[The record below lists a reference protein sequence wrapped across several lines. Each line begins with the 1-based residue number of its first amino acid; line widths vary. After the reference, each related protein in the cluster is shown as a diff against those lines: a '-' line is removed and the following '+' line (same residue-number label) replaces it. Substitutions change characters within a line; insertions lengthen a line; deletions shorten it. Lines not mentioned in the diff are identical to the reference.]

1 MCLLLLMSKIQFEI
15 EFVIQASPQLLYQ
28 YMHTPSGLSEWFA
41 DNVNA
46 RTEKYSF
53 FWDDSEEDAL
63 LLRKKANEFVRFR
76 WLNGDDDQDDC
87 FFEMRIVVDEITK
100 DVSIVVTDFA
110 EEDEVDETKMLWES
124 QIGDLKQVLGSS

>member
-1 MCLLLLMSKIQFEI
+1 MSKIQFEI

-46 RTEKYSF
+46 RTEKYTF
-53 FWDDSEEDAL
+53 FWDDSEEEAL
-63 LLRKKANEFVRFR
+63 FLKKKANEFVRFR

-87 FFEMRIVVDEITK
+87 YFEMRIVVDEITK
-100 DVSIVVTDFA
+100 DVSVVVTGFA
-110 EEDEVDETKMLWES
+110 DEDEVEESKMLWES

>member
-1 MCLLLLMSKIQFEI
+1 MSKIQFEI

-28 YMHTPSGLSEWFA
+28 YMHTPSGPSEWFA